1 MSEDVVKS
9 LARSATKM
17 LPQEEWAE
25 VKRKKSNLFIGI
37 PKETSLQEKRV
48 PLVPDDIELLVNNG
62 HEVHIESKAGEKANF
77 SDNAYSEAGAHVV
90 YSREE
95 VFKADIILK
104 VEPLS
109 YDEIEL
115 MKRGQTLISALQLP
129 VQPKNFLQKLMDKKI
144 TAIAYDFIQDNQGRL
159 PVIRAMSEIAGNT
172 SILIAAEYLS
182 NVNEGQGMML
192 GGISGVKPTEVVI
205 IGAGAV
211 AEFAARAAIGLGATV
226 KVFSNNTS
234 KLRRLQ
240 EGVGCR
246 IYTSTIQ
253 PKVIE
258 KAFETADVAIG
269 AIRSESGRSPVI
281 VTEEMV
287 MKMREGSVIV
297 DVSIDQGGCFETSK
311 MTNHSNPT
319 YTKYGVIHYCV
330 PNIASRV
337 ARTASYVLS
346 NIFAPVILELGD
358 GGGID
363 HCIQEINSIRSGI
376 YLYRGMLTNKYLA
389 ENFKLPYKDLDLLL
403 AAIK

>member
-1 MSEDVVKS
+1 MSDDVVKS
-9 LARSATKM
+9 LARSAIKM
-17 LPQEEWAE
+17 LPQEELVG
-25 VKRKKSNLFIGI
+25 VKKKKSDLFIGI
-37 PKETSLQEKRV
+37 PRETSLQEKRV
-48 PLVPDDIELLVNNG
+48 PLVPSDVELLVNNG
-62 HEVHIESKAGEKANF
+62 HEVYIESKAGEKANF
-77 SDNAYSEAGAHVV
+77 SDNAYSEAGAQVV

-95 VFKADIILK
+95 VFRADIILK

-109 YDEIEL
+109 YAEIEL

-129 VQPKNFLQKLMDKKI
+129 VQPKNFLQKLIDKKI
-144 TAIAYDFIQDNQGRL
+144 TAIAYDYIQDKEGRL

-172 SILIAAEYLS
+172 SILVAAEYLS
-182 NVNEGQGMML
+182 NVNDGQGMML

-246 IYTSTIQ
+246 IFTSTIQ

-258 KAFETADVAIG
+258 KALETADVAIG

-281 VTEEMV
+281 VTEAMV
-287 MKMREGSVIV
+287 QKMQEGSIIV
-297 DVSIDQGGCFETSK
+297 DVSIDQGGCFETSRV
-311 MTNHSNPT
+311 TTHSAPT
-319 YTKYGVIHYCV
+319 YKQYGVIHYCV

-346 NIFAPVILELGD
+346 NIFAPVILQLGD
-358 GGGID
+358 GGGLD
-363 HCIQEINSIRSGI
+363 HCIKEINSVRSGI

-403 AAIK
+403 AAI

>member
-1 MSEDVVKS
+1 MSDDVIKS
-9 LARSATKM
+9 LAQSATKM
-17 LPQEEWAE
+17 LPQEELAE
-25 VKRKKSNLFIGI
+25 VRRKKSSLFIGV

-48 PLVPDDIELLVNNG
+48 PLVPNDVELLVNNG
-62 HEVHIESKAGEKANF
+62 HEVYIESKAGEKANF
-77 SDNAYSEAGAHVV
+77 SDNDYSEAGASVV
-90 YSREE
+90 HSREE

-109 YDEIEL
+109 YEEIEL

-129 VQPKNFLQKLMDKKI
+129 VQPKNFLQKLIDKKI
-144 TAIAYDFIQDNQGRL
+144 TAIAYDFVQDNEGRL
-159 PVIRAMSEIAGNT
+159 PIIRAMSEIAGNT

-182 NVNEGQGMML
+182 NVNYGQGMML

-211 AEFAARAAIGLGATV
+211 AEFAARAAIGLGASV
-226 KVFSNNTS
+226 KVFSNSTS

-246 IYTSTIQ
+246 IFTSTLQ

-258 KAFETADVAIG
+258 KAMETADVAIG
-269 AIRSESGRSPVI
+269 AVRSETGRSPVV
-281 VTEEMV
+281 VTESMV
-287 MKMREGSVIV
+287 KKMQEGSVIV
-297 DVSIDQGGCFETSK
+297 DVSIDQGGCFETSRV
-311 MTNHSNPT
+311 TNHDDPV
-319 YTKYGVIHYCV
+319 YTEYGVIHYCV

-346 NIFAPVILELGD
+346 NIFAPVILSVGD
-358 GGGID
+358 GGGVDPSIK
-363 HCIQEINSIRSGI
+363 EMLSIRSGI
-376 YLYRGMLTNKYLA
+376 YLYKGMLTNKYLA

-403 AAIK
+403 AAI